1 MQNLDLNNFDRV
13 GLSFISSLSVN
24 GIPKFAIYFLLIAF
38 GNPVISQ
45 DYFPHAI
52 GNTYTYQR
60 VALTTVETTVTMDQ
74 FYCCDDFQAILFE
87 RTSPSFF
94 PPRLVL
100 DEEEKVRADG
110 TFCNSKQGIW
120 GVKNPVDGDEQVY
133 QDDENDRFI
142 IYRAQNIGN
151 YTVPAGTFQDCFRI
165 TNETFSVL
173 SNGDTLAPIRIE
185 LTLAPN
191 VGLIEINIGSSPLL
205 HYHLTAYNVSPS
217 EPMPD
222 CVSTSTTVSTNT
234 SLSKVVLSPNPA
246 QSIVNFQNLDS
257 DKKTSYSLIDISGKL
272 QQSGV
277 LEQHQIDV
285 NQLTPGMYFLL
296 LDNGSEQVYR
306 KLIIK

>member
-1 MQNLDLNNFDRV
+1 MNNLNLDKPTHK
-13 GLSFISSLSVN
+13 GTTSIGSLFVN
-24 GIPKFAIYFLLIAF
+24 GIFRFTICLLLIAF
-38 GNPVISQ
+38 GNSAICQ

-52 GNTYTYQR
+52 GNTYTYQS
-60 VALTTVETTVTMDQ
+60 VFTSTETTVTMDQ

-94 PPRLVL
+94 PIGLVL

-110 TFCNSKQGIW
+110 TFCNSKQAIW
-120 GVKNPVDGDEQVY
+120 GVKNPVDGDEQTY
-133 QDDENDRFI
+133 LDDENERFI
-142 IYRAQNIGN
+142 VYRAQNIGT
-151 YTVPAGTFQDCFRI
+151 YSVPAGTFQDCFRI
-165 TNETFSVL
+165 TNELFSVL
-173 SNGDTLAPIRIE
+173 SNGDTLPSISFE

-191 VGLIEINIGSSPLL
+191 VGLIEYKPFPVTSL
-205 HYHLTAYNVSPS
+205 HHHLIDYNVSPS
-217 EPMPD
+217 EPMPE
-222 CVSTSTTVSTNT
+222 CVSTSTTVRTNT

-246 QSIVNFQNLDS
+246 RSIVNLQHLDS

-277 LEQHQIDV
+277 LEQHQIKV